1 MMYDVIII
9 GGGPAG
15 LSASVYAKRA
25 GLSALTVETSPLM
38 GGQVSTTYDV
48 DNYLGLRGLSG
59 MDMAKAFENHAKEL
73 GCETVVA
80 TVDKIDKLEGGFVV
94 STGKG
99 SYKTLSVIAAM
110 GAKHAMLG
118 IPGEE
123 DLYGMG
129 VSYCATCDGA
139 FFKGRTVAVVGG
151 GDVAVE
157 DAIYLARNCS
167 KVYLVHRRDSLRA
180 AKALQD
186 SLLSLPNVEVLW
198 NTVVDAIEGEDEV
211 TGIKITNKESGENKV
226 LPVDGVFVAVGTVPV
241 NEILNGLV
249 SFDEKG
255 YVMSGEQCIT
265 GTPGL
270 FVAGDLRTKKLR
282 QIVTAVADGANAVN
296 SVEQYLLKV
305 KKV

>member
-1 MMYDVIII
+1 MYDVIII

-25 GLSALTVETSPLM
+25 GLSALTIETSPLM

-73 GCETVVA
+73 GCETIVA

-180 AKALQD
+180 AKALED

>member
-1 MMYDVIII
+1 MYDVIII

-25 GLSALTVETSPLM
+25 GLSALTIETSPLM

-180 AKALQD
+180 AKSLQD